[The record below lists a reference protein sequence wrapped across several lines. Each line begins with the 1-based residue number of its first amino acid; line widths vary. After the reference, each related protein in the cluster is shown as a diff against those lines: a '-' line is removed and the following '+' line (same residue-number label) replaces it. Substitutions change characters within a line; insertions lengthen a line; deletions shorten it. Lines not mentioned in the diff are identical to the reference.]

1 MADNPIK
8 RKYNFIDAEL
18 YMITSNLCN
27 RLARDISEFM
37 VFGLTAQDIEN
48 LKTLNDSFGILS
60 PDGSI
65 LADIMLANE
74 DKNILRN
81 KLLESIRNMAMWV
94 KLKWGTD
101 SVNYKRLDLKNPS
114 QLNDDLLLVTGRNF
128 HAKMTEFQP
137 DLETLGLTQ
146 AILDD
151 FENLNSQ
158 FENALNAFTDSKVIR
173 DQKTTERIVKGN
185 ELYDVVTKYCSLAKR
200 IYEKT
205 NPAKYNDYLIYRGK
219 NKKKKKEEENHE

>member
-1 MADNPIK
+1 MADNSIK

-18 YMITSNLCN
+18 YGVTSNLCY
-27 RLARDISEFM
+27 RLVRDLSELS
-37 VFGLTAQDIEN
+37 VFGLSAQDIEN
-48 LKTLNDSFGILS
+48 LKALNDSFGKLS

-65 LADIMLANE
+65 LADIMLAND

-81 KLLESIRNMAMWV
+81 KLLETFRNMAMWV
-94 KLKWGTD
+94 KLKWGAD

-114 QLNDDLLLVTGRNF
+114 QLNDYLLLITARNI
-128 HAKMTEFQP
+128 HAKMMEYQP
-137 DLETLGLTQ
+137 YLETLGLTQ

-158 FENALNAFTDSKVIR
+158 FENALNAFTDSKVMR

-205 NPAKYNDYLIYRGK
+205 NPAKYNDYLIYKGK
-219 NKKKKKEEENHE
+219 GKKKKDAILN